1 MRTRPARS
9 PWSCSKGFSR
19 RQRNFPSGVVSWRV
33 EAASLSAFRSS
44 RALAIGTGL
53 RIIVS
58 PVIMALLLSHDYTAA
73 AIVFLVA
80 AATDW
85 VDGRLARRWGVTTKL
100 GAFLDTTAD
109 KLLVS
114 TALIGLVAVDRASPW
129 VALVIIGREF
139 TILGLRAAV
148 ASGGRN
154 FETSMLGKWKATV
167 QFVAIALAMLRPDV
181 EIGGAYLDQWLM
193 VIAAAVTA
201 WSGID
206 YLIQFRRSLGA

>member
-1 MRTRPARS
+1 M
-9 PWSCSKGFSR
+9 
-19 RQRNFPSGVVSWRV
+19 
-33 EAASLSAFRSS
+33 
-44 RALAIGTGL
+44 

-85 VDGRLARRWGVTTKL
+85 FDGRLARRWGVTTKL

-167 QFVAIALAMLRPDV
+167 QFVAIALAMLRPNV
-181 EIGGAYLDQWLM
+181 MIGGAFLDQWLM

-206 YLIQFRRSLGA
+206 YLTQFRRALGS